1 MALALNKPAD
11 YDDRVFL
18 NCPFD
23 TKFKPLFD
31 AIVFTIHDLGFQG
44 TLAVAAKKN
53 KVKLSELKS
62 WNYAS
67 DLQDLMAS
75 WILQNPS

>member
-1 MALALNKPAD
+1 MALAVNKPAD

-31 AIVFTIHDLGFQG
+31 AIVFTIHDLVGE
-44 TLAVAAKKN
+44 LA
-53 KVKLSELKS
+53 
-62 WNYAS
+62 
-67 DLQDLMAS
+67 Q
-75 WILQNPS
+75 

>member
-1 MALALNKPAD
+1 MALAVNKPAD